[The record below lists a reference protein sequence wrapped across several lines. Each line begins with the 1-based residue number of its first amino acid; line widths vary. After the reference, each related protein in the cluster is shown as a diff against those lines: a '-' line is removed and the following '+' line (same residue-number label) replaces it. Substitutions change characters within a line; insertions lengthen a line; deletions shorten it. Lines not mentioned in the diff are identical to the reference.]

1 MQWINTLSVRPSLE
15 AAIAEVVTAV
25 QQTLTQPPDL
35 GVLFVSS
42 AYASEYPRVVP
53 LLLERLPL
61 KGLIGCGGGGVIG
74 MKSGEQV
81 VEVEGGVA
89 VSLSVACLPEVEFQ
103 VFHLEAE
110 VLPDLDSPPGAWTQL
125 LGIEP
130 DKNPQFILLSDPFS
144 ARITDLLAGLDFAY
158 PGAVKIGG
166 LASSSTMGLQSGLFC
181 YSPEQPAPALYRE
194 GTVGVAISGK
204 IIVETIVAQGCRPIG
219 QPYRVAEAER
229 NVVLQVEEQSVPA
242 EMVARGAR
250 HAALQTPLEAL
261 QELVHTMDADE
272 RELAQYSLSVGI
284 VRNEFKQDLEPGDFL
299 IRNLIGVDPRI
310 GAIAIGDRIRPGQRI
325 QFHIRDA
332 QASADDLEQL
342 FQQYWHKHSK
352 GDGQPIAALLFDC
365 LGRGERFYGEPD
377 FDSHLF
383 SQYFQEIPVSGFFCN
398 GEIGPIGG
406 ATFLHGYTAA
416 FGIFRSQAPSIVPET
431 L

>member
-1 MQWINTLSVRPSLE
+1 MKWASALSTQPSLE
-15 AAIAEVVTAV
+15 AALDEVIDAAQSALDAEAN
-25 QQTLTQPPDL
+25 L
-35 GVLFVSS
+35 GLIFVST
-42 AYASEYPRVVP
+42 AFASEFSR
-53 LLLERLPL
+53 LLPL
-61 KGLIGCGGGGVIG
+61 IETKLKVVHLIGCGGNGVIG
-74 MKSGEQV
+74 PTLKDGL
-81 VEVEGGVA
+81 VEVEEEPALVLTLAHLPGVNI
-89 VSLSVACLPEVEFQ
+89 Q
-103 VFHLEAE
+103 TFHVYEDE
-110 VLPDLDSPPGAWTQL
+110 LPDPDSAPNAWAEL
-125 LGIEP
+125 LEI
-130 DKNPQFILLSDPFS
+130 DPQDQPHFILFADPS
-144 ARITDLLAGLDFAY
+144 TSKINDLLQGLDYAY
-158 PGAVKIGG
+158 QGTVKLGG
-166 LASSSTMGLQSGLFC
+166 LTSGRTTWNGSGLFC
-181 YSPEQPAPALYRE
+181 ENQLYRE
-194 GTVGVAISGK
+194 GTVGVALSGN
-204 IIVETIVAQGCRPIG
+204 IVVETIVAQGCRPIG